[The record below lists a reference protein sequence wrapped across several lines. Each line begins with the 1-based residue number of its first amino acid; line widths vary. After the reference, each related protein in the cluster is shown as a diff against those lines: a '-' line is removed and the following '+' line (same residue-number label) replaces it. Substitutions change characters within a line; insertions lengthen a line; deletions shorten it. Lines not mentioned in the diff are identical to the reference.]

1 MRVLDAHQ
9 HFWKIGGPGQ
19 SWPDADR
26 VQTAL
31 DLAAPSSEDART
43 DLFER
48 VAAAFYGIGA

>member
-26 VQTAL
+26 IQTAL